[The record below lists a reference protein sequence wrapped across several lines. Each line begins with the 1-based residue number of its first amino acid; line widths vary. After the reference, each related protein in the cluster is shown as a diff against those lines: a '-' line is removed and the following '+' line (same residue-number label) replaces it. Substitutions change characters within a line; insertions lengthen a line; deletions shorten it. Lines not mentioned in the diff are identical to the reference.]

1 MVFVFAD
8 LLENSEFLCK
18 MAILEDGIIKIFY
31 HSAIISEFGMI
42 QNEFII
48 NSSILIILSDFSI

>member
-1 MVFVFAD
+1 
-8 LLENSEFLCK
+8 
-18 MAILEDGIIKIFY
+18 MAILEDGIIKIFD